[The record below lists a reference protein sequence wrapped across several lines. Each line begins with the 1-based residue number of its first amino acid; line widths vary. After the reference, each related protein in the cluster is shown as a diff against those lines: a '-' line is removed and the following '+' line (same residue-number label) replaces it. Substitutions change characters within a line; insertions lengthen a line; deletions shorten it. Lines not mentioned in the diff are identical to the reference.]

1 MKLELLPE
9 PDLEFGSGTHIDI
22 RFGIR
27 DYGPIGFD
35 NPAATKVIKM
45 GFVGTPATIQGVRD
59 WMAEARHGVPEK
71 LSKKPKFR
79 PAFPGFGP
87 ESPFRCDWATEGR
100 LERSLQSRDINEVV
114 FSPSHNEGVQKAVH
128 LFIEEC
134 RYLDTT
140 SHVDVIVCAPPI
152 DILRRFDNDEEVD
165 EEDEIK
171 TKKSKRAATQYER
184 REASIDLDFHD
195 LLKAKS
201 LTLGSPIQFVRPR
214 TYDESAKEIQRSG
227 RPKSLQDPAT
237 RAWNFHTALYYK
249 AGGTPWRLL
258 RRTSELES
266 CYVGISFFRTID
278 KRHIHTSVAQVFNE
292 RGEGMILRGA
302 EATMSKD
309 DLQPHLSNEDMKN
322 LAESSLNAFE
332 NEHHHFPARVV
343 IHKTSD
349 FTREELEGCES
360 ALKSLRIRN
369 RDILVVRESDIRLFR
384 GAAYPPLRGT
394 FLELDEK
401 HSVVYTRGSV
411 PFFEMYPGMYVPRA
425 LEIVAIAVEQ
435 SAKALAQEILAL
447 TKMNWNNTQF
457 DSALPITI
465 RAARQVGNILK
476 FAGDLKDIQSRY
488 GFYM

>member
-1 MKLELLPE
+1 M
-9 PDLEFGSGTHIDI
+9 
-22 RFGIR
+22 
-27 DYGPIGFD
+27 
-35 NPAATKVIKM
+35 
-45 GFVGTPATIQGVRD
+45 
-59 WMAEARHGVPEK
+59 
-71 LSKKPKFR
+71 
-79 PAFPGFGP
+79 
-87 ESPFRCDWATEGR
+87 
-100 LERSLQSRDINEVV
+100 
-114 FSPSHNEGVQKAVH
+114 
-128 LFIEEC
+128 
-134 RYLDTT
+134 
-140 SHVDVIVCAPPI
+140 
-152 DILRRFDNDEEVD
+152 
-165 EEDEIK
+165 
-171 TKKSKRAATQYER
+171 
-184 REASIDLDFHD
+184 
-195 LLKAKS
+195 
-201 LTLGSPIQFVRPR
+201 
-214 TYDESAKEIQRSG
+214 
-227 RPKSLQDPAT
+227 
-237 RAWNFHTALYYK
+237 
-249 AGGTPWRLL
+249 
-258 RRTSELES
+258 
-266 CYVGISFFRTID
+266 
-278 KRHIHTSVAQVFNE
+278 
-292 RGEGMILRGA
+292 
-302 EATMSKD
+302 
-309 DLQPHLSNEDMKN
+309 
-322 LAESSLNAFE
+322 NAFE

>member
-266 CYVGISFFRTID
+266 CYVGISFFRTIN

-322 LAESSLNAFE
+322 LAESS
-332 NEHHHFPARVV
+332 
-343 IHKTSD
+343 
-349 FTREELEGCES
+349 
-360 ALKSLRIRN
+360 
-369 RDILVVRESDIRLFR
+369 
-384 GAAYPPLRGT
+384 
-394 FLELDEK
+394 
-401 HSVVYTRGSV
+401 
-411 PFFEMYPGMYVPRA
+411 
-425 LEIVAIAVEQ
+425 
-435 SAKALAQEILAL
+435 
-447 TKMNWNNTQF
+447 
-457 DSALPITI
+457 
-465 RAARQVGNILK
+465 
-476 FAGDLKDIQSRY
+476 
-488 GFYM
+488 